1 LGANS
6 ALPAHGRYPSAQ
18 ILSTAT
24 QSFLIDCGEG
34 TQIRMSD
41 LGVKRGRINHI
52 FISHLHG
59 DHVYGLPGL
68 LSSLNH
74 FGREEKLCVYGPS
87 GIKLFLEQIFVHS
100 GVHLIYPLDII
111 EIDPVQGFNELLK
124 TEDVTV
130 FSFPLV
136 HRLPTRGYLFRW
148 EASQLNL
155 DAEAVR
161 AYSLSFEERRKAKLG
176 EDIFRDGE
184 RIANAAL
191 THAKE
196 PAVTYAYCSDTI
208 KDERIAGYVKKAD
221 LLYHEAT
228 FLDSLKHKAVETKH
242 STAKEAAEIAHLAD
256 VKKLMIGHYSSRY
269 KSLEGH
275 LTEAREVFANTIL
288 AEEGLVVDIP

>member
-1 LGANS
+1 M
-6 ALPAHGRYPSAQ
+6 
-18 ILSTAT
+18 T
-24 QSFLIDCGEG
+24 
-34 TQIRMSD
+34 D

-68 LSSLNH
+68 LSSFNH
-74 FGREEKLCVYGPS
+74 FGREEKLCVYGPL
-87 GIKLFLEQIFVHS
+87 GIKPFLEQIFVHS
-100 GVHLIYPLDII
+100 GVHLIYPIDII
-111 EIDPVQGFNELLK
+111 EIDPGQGFNDVLK

-148 EASQLNL
+148 EATQFNL
-155 DAEAVR
+155 DPEAVR
-161 AYSLSFEERRKAKLG
+161 VYNLSFEERRKAKLG
-176 EDIFRDGE
+176 ESIVKDGKQ
-184 RIANAAL
+184 IPNTAL
-191 THAKE
+191 TLAKE

-208 KDERIAGYVKKAD
+208 KDERIAGYVKNAD

-228 FLDSLKHKAVETKH
+228 FLDNLKHKAVETKH
-242 STAKEAAEIAHLAD
+242 STAKEAAEIARLAE

-275 LTEAREVFANTIL
+275 GSEAREVFANTIL